1 MRIKDYWTMSLLLNG
16 IVEGFS
22 FYWSSSY
29 IFFLFRKNHIFE
41 FRIPNFKFHNTIT
54 YLLFLLVSQ
63 LAATFC
69 SAYLYYVK
77 YVNIYMYLFE
87 TGKCQTLCVFY
98 RWTHILLLYIRKRAN
113 EPFQR
118 HVYSQIVFQISDNT
132 VMGNRPNCFP
142 NKMANKSYGNKI
154 KTKKRKE
161 REREREKILLSRG
174 FLDVWK

>member
-1 MRIKDYWTMSLLLNG
+1 MWIKDYWTMSLLLNG

-29 IFFLFRKNHIFE
+29 FFSSLSRKNHIFE

-63 LAATFC
+63 LAATFSC
-69 SAYLYYVK
+69 MYLYYVK
-77 YVNIYMYLFE
+77 YVYIYLFE
-87 TGKCQTLCVFY
+87 TWKCQTLYVFY

-154 KTKKRKE
+154 KTKKGK
-161 REREREKILLSRG
+161 REREKILLSRG
-174 FLDVWK
+174 FHDVWK